1 MTKRTKAYE
10 SEVMLTMQR
19 KDLLKK
25 SSIRN
30 AEYYDMIGVQDKLY
44 AESAKGRV
52 FTDLISIIC
61 SDANIKMAYRNL
73 KGNDGSN
80 TPGVDGMTFENL
92 CGISEMELIAK
103 VKGKILNY
111 QPKAVRRVYIPKT
124 KRKKETIGNTYCD
137 RQNSSAK
144 CFADIRAD
152 M

>member
-1 MTKRTKAYE
+1 MTKRNKAYE

-80 TPGVDGMTFENL
+80 TPGVDGHL
-92 CGISEMELIAK
+92 
-103 VKGKILNY
+103 KIC
-111 QPKAVRRVYIPKT
+111 VVF
-124 KRKKETIGNTYCD
+124 RKWN
-137 RQNSSAK
+137 
-144 CFADIRAD
+144 
-152 M
+152 

>member
-1 MTKRTKAYE
+1 
-10 SEVMLTMQR
+10 MQR

-30 AEYYDMIGVQDKLY
+30 AEYYDMIGVQDRLY

-92 CGISEMELIAK
+92 SGISEMELIAK

-111 QPKAVRRVYIPKT
+111 LKQ
-124 KRKKETIGNTYCD
+124 
-137 RQNSSAK
+137 
-144 CFADIRAD
+144 
-152 M
+152 

>member
-1 MTKRTKAYE
+1 
-10 SEVMLTMQR
+10 MLTMQR

-30 AEYYDMIGVQDKLY
+30 AEYYDMIGVQDRLY
-44 AESAKGRV
+44 AESAKEKV

-92 CGISEMELIAK
+92 RGISEMELIAK

-111 QPKAVRRVYIPKT
+111 QPKAVRRVYIPKPNGK
-124 KRKKETIGNTYCD
+124 KRPLGIPTVID
-137 RQNSSAK
+137 RIVQQSVLQILEPI
-144 CFADIRAD
+144 C
-152 M
+152 